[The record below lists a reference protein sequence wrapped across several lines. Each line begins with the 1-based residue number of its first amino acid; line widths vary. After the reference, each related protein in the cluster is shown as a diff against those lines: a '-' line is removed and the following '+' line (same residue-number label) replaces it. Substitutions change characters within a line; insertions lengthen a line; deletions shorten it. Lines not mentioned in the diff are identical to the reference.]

1 MKMFAIEKEMEGA
14 KLVNAATLLEQ
25 EAHHV
30 FHLYLTDS
38 LREIYFTKDKNAVL
52 ILETIDRITA
62 KELLDTLPLVK
73 AGKIRFDML
82 ELRPYSGYE
91 K

>member
-1 MKMFAIEKEMEGA
+1 
-14 KLVNAATLLEQ
+14 
-25 EAHHV
+25 
-30 FHLYLTDS
+30 
-38 LREIYFTKDKNAVL
+38 
-52 ILETIDRITA
+52 LETIDRIAA